1 MELIMKIERYVIAV
15 PKVGTRGRQWHL
27 LNELGGLV
35 EEITCGKV
43 TARKRAAELDKE
55 RKARFA

>member
-1 MELIMKIERYVIAV
+1 MKIERYVIAV